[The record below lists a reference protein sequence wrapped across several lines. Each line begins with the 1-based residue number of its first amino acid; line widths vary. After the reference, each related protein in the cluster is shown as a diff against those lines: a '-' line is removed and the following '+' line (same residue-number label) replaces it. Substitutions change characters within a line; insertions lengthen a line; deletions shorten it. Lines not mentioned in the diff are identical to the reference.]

1 MNTIESV
8 ISAWDAG
15 PGVGECASHDWKGG
29 LQIRFA
35 SGGFKV
41 IGDYLRIETILEC
54 LEEAVRRGEIPAA
67 AALEEIT
74 FF

>member
-41 IGDYLRIETILEC
+41 IGDYLRIETILGI
-54 LEEAVRRGEIPAA
+54 LAEAVERGEIPADG
-67 AALEEIT
+67 LEEIT